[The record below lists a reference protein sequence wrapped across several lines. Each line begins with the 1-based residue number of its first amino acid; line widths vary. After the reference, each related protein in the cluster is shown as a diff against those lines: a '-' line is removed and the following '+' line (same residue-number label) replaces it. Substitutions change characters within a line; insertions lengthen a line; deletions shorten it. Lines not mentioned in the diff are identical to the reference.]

1 MRASVGGA
9 AIEEFPEVWKVHD
22 EQMLSVREL
31 RQGLGCTPQGGAVC
45 QWDTHTHTVET
56 RRGACLHY
64 GECENL
70 SGSRV
75 QELVFSCGFEV
86 EAVDPSS
93 HRRPCR
99 MGAGIWLLAVC
110 LVASWSH
117 SRRPTDAVV
126 GRWRNVGGWSLFA
139 IAWAVSSSHLCSF
152 SFSHWRGPAIRPKS
166 GPSCWVVL
174 IRLRSTL
181 APLLAHWCAAG
192 KVPKCANL
200 DFLRRKEAQVPWHCD
215 DEAQLGN
222 SGAESSSFL

>member
-1 MRASVGGA
+1 MG
-9 AIEEFPEVWKVHD
+9 
-22 EQMLSVREL
+22 
-31 RQGLGCTPQGGAVC
+31 
-45 QWDTHTHTVET
+45 HTHTVET

-99 MGAGIWLLAVC
+99 IGAGIWLLAVC

-126 GRWRNVGGWSLFA
+126 GRWRNVGSWSLFA